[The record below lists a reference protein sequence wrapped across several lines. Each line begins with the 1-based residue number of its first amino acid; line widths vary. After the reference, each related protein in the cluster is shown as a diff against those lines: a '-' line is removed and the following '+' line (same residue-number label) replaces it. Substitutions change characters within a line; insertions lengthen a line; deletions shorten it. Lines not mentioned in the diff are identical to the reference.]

1 MRWLV
6 LLGAFLLGGA
16 APAEF
21 PLQHLLN
28 DAKAAQ
34 VFDYPSLRGHQD
46 ARSPQ
51 ALLTATRSAIKQ
63 RHGGG
68 EDGCRTTAEVWVEQ
82 GLTTASRGD
91 DSEGWRRDRTA
102 AEKLMMR
109 FQTLRQTVL
118 DGGQTGDAEM
128 DREMAV
134 IQRDVAAAP
143 TPRAKALERRVLSDQ
158 FNRRFGMGL
167 QKEFTK
173 TLPPTTHNLF
183 DALLLSNIC
192 NDDHENLE
200 WIKDQIEQDGWF
212 SISRDGAT
220 ADQDAWLLVQH
231 ADDDIAYQ
239 EKILSLLT
247 DLRAHGDT
255 SAKNYAYLYDRVAVN
270 RERPQRYGTQGGC
283 KNGERFTAP
292 LEDPTKVDALRA
304 EVGLKP
310 LAEYNALFRCRKPTG

>member
-21 PLQHLLN
+21 PLQHLLH

-34 VFDYPSLRGHQD
+34 AFDYPTLRDQD

-51 ALLTATRSAIKQ
+51 ALLTAARSAIKQ
-63 RHGGG
+63 RRGGG
-68 EDGCRTTAEVWVEQ
+68 EYGCRTTAEVWVEQ
-82 GLTTASRGD
+82 GLTAASRGD
-91 DSEGWRRDRTA
+91 DSESWRRDRMA

-118 DGGQTGDAEM
+118 DGGQTGDVEM
-128 DREMAV
+128 DGEMAV
-134 IQRDVAAAP
+134 IQHDVAVAP
-143 TPRAKALERRVLSDQ
+143 TPRAKALELRVLSDQ
-158 FNRRFGMGL
+158 FNRRFGMDL
-167 QKEFTK
+167 QKEFTR
-173 TLPPTTHNLF
+173 TLPSTAHELF
-183 DALLLSNIC
+183 NALLLSNFC
-192 NDDHENLE
+192 NDDHANLE
-200 WIKDQIEQDGWF
+200 WVKNQIEQNGWF

-270 RERPQRYGTQGGC
+270 RQRPQRYGTQGGC